1 MTPVQDCVGDGLSL
15 FALAVDE
22 APVLRGFEFIRAQG
36 PSLTCTHTPTL
47 HNLVLGVP
55 AHPVRDI

>member
-22 APVLRGFEFIRAQG
+22 APVLRGFEFIRAQA
-36 PSLTCTHTPTL
+36 T
-47 HNLVLGVP
+47 
-55 AHPVRDI
+55 